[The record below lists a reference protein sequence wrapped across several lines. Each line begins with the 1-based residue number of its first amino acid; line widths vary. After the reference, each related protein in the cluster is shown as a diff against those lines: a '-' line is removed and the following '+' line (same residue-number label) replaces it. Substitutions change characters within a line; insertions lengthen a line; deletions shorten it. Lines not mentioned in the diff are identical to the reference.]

1 MGVEDDDVLIS
12 MTGITKEFPG
22 VKALENVS
30 LEVRKGEVLA
40 LVGENGAGKS
50 TLIKILSG
58 LYRKDS
64 GEIRV
69 RGKSVEIQDARHA
82 QELGI
87 STIFQE
93 PTLAPHLTAVENVYL
108 GREIYNSYLGG
119 AVEILNEKEMY
130 RETEKL
136 YRNFFST
143 VEDLKRPVAELGALK
158 NRVIEITKALSVK
171 ALSSLWMNQQ
181 LLLPNTNAKF
191 YSTLFVP

>member
-1 MGVEDDDVLIS
+1 MGVADDGVLIS

-69 RGKSVEIQDARHA
+69 RGKSVEIKMPD
-82 QELGI
+82 
-87 STIFQE
+87 
-93 PTLAPHLTAVENVYL
+93 
-108 GREIYNSYLGG
+108 
-119 AVEILNEKEMY
+119 M
-130 RETEKL
+130 
-136 YRNFFST
+136 
-143 VEDLKRPVAELGALK
+143 LK
-158 NRVIEITKALSVK
+158 NLG
-171 ALSSLWMNQQ
+171 L
-181 LLLPNTNAKF
+181 
-191 YSTLFVP
+191 VPYFKSRR